1 MKEHPLPGVRTSEIN
16 LMPDER
22 GFFGEVLRQDW
33 KDLIDEWI
41 VQTNMSYSYPG
52 MIRAWHRHDRGQIDY
67 FLVLKGAAKIC
78 AYDEKT
84 GRLAEIISSS
94 HKPSITRIPG
104 FYMHGFKAI
113 SNEPTLIVYFVNRIY
128 DYKNP
133 DEVRKPWNDPE
144 IVPTEINGNKNDIRI
159 GKPWDWNYPPHK

>member
-1 MKEHPLPGVRTSEIN
+1 MKEYPLPGVRTYEIN

-22 GFFGEVLRQDW
+22 GFFAEVLRQDW

-41 VQTNMSYSYPG
+41 VQANMSYSYPG
-52 MIRAWHRHDRGQIDY
+52 MVRAWHRHDRGQVDH

-84 GRLAEIISSS
+84 KRLVEVIGNA

-113 SNEPTLIVYFVNRIY
+113 SDEPTLIIYFVNRLY

-133 DEVRKPWNDPE
+133 DEVRRPWNDPE
-144 IVPTEINGNKNDIRI
+144 IVPAGNQRQ
-159 GKPWDWNYPPHK
+159 